1 MDAAEVVFREIDL
14 AVLCIGMEGRAM
26 TARDIDQPR

>member
-14 AVLCIGMEGRAM
+14 AGLCIGMEGRAM
-26 TARDIDQPR
+26 TAHDINQPR